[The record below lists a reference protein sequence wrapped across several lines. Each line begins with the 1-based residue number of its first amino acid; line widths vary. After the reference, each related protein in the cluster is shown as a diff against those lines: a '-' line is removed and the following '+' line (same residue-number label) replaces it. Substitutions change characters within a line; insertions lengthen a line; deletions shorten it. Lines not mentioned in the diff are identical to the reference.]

1 MDTFS
6 PEIKEKL
13 LDRARKNAKW
23 VKRLDTALNTIDPSD
38 PKREKVEKMQQIL
51 KIQAMLIVK
60 KLKELDPEPEGTPES
75 NGKPDLTPMRRDP
88 TTSTRGFNA
97 GSGQTTG
104 TV

>member
-51 KIQAMLIVK
+51 KIQAMLIIK
-60 KLKELDPEPEGTPES
+60 KLKEVGGDDAELQTNGQPDMTPI
-75 NGKPDLTPMRRDP
+75 RRDP

-97 GSGQTTG
+97 GAGQITG